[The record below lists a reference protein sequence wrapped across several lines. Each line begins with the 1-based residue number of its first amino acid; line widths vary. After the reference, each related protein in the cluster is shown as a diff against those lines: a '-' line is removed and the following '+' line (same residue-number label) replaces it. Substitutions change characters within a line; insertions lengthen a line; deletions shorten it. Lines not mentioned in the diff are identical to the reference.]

1 MESDERWD
9 VVADLY
15 ARAGVRVYLRRL
27 STPSGTV
34 YSPGAVALGHDY
46 PDEPY
51 LGLHELAHWLI
62 ARDGDRER
70 RNFGLGD
77 FALSGEYKL
86 VKRREDRSYTQAQ
99 FEEDLA
105 SMMNVHLA
113 QIVSVSVG
121 DDSYEGAERV
131 ARSLSVD
138 DYYNRG
144 ACHHLTRWCWH
155 ARRDH
160 QRALRERGLYPLPRS
175 IRALYRLI
183 ERERHGQ

>member
-1 MESDERWD
+1 MEGDERWD
-9 VVADLY
+9 IVADLY

-27 STPSGTV
+27 STPSGSV

-46 PDEPY
+46 PHDPY

-62 ARDGDRER
+62 ARDGDRKR

-77 FALSGEYKL
+77 FPLRGEYTP
-86 VKRREDRSYTQAQ
+86 VKPRKGRSYPEVQ
-99 FEEDLA
+99 FEEGLA

-113 QIVSVSVG
+113 QLVSVHVG

-131 ARSLSVD
+131 ARTLSVD
-138 DYYNRG
+138 DFYCRPV
-144 ACHHLTRWCWH
+144 CHHLTRWCWH
-155 ARRDH
+155 ALRDN

-175 IRALYRLI
+175 MRALYRLI